1 MGFLMLA
8 LPWLK
13 RFGPWIVVGL
23 VAFGVYI
30 AASTIVKDWKKS
42 IHDTAF
48 TEGTNKERDRQDA
61 IARRIE
67 NVLGPRLDAIDQNTS
82 NQLKKQNKVETVYAD
97 RIKEKIKNNPNYTK
111 CAVDDGVLG
120 DRNAIRQS
128 LQATIDP
135 STGSNAGGTAKAP
148 SADH

>member
-13 RFGPWIVVGL
+13 RFGPWIAVGL

-48 TEGTNKERDRQDA
+48 AEGTNKERDRQDA

-67 NVLGPRLDAIDQNTS
+67 TVLGPRLDAIDQNTS
-82 NQLKKQNKVETVYAD
+82 NQLKKQNQVETVYVD
-97 RIKEKIKNNPNYTK
+97 RIRDTIKNNPMYTK
-111 CAVDDGVLG
+111 CVVDDGVLR
-120 DRNAIRQS
+120 DRNALRQS
-128 LQATIDP
+128 LEATINP
-135 STGSNAGGTAKAP
+135 STGTNTVGAPAAP
-148 SADH
+148 STNN